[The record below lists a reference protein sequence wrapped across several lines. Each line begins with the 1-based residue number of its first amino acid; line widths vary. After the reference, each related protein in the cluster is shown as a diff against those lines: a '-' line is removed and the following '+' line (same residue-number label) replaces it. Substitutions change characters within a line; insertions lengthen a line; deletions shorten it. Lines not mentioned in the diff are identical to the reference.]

1 MNDNLIFLNDSVDN
15 KTDDVIGFDSYVNKL
30 SDAIDADAQMIA
42 ITSPFGSGKTSIIDL
57 LIKKRDTV
65 KNERILKVPMW
76 SQLNN
81 LDCQDKSNELHKNF
95 LYQIGNAIDNRKGT
109 YINRRLSGN
118 YGLLKLHV
126 NKPIYWILVVLS
138 ILLAIFG
145 WVAKNYTDILISFL
159 PFLKDVKDYIFPVS
173 CFLALTFIIIT
184 ITRAEIIFSSK
195 NSENSRNIESDE
207 IIDLY
212 RNEIINRKGII
223 YSAVINILQRI
234 PVIKYLFR
242 FLNTKKYI
250 VVIED
255 LDRSDD
261 GSAVIKFLMELRKY
275 YILSNAN
282 DKTHSNKIVFI
293 VNIKPETSI
302 FDELSQEDK
311 AQYTDENGN
320 LKQNLY
326 AKLFDYIL
334 NLQTI
339 NIVDYDTI
347 LKGLLENKSNNIK
360 KLLNL
365 EKTSNLLEIPGM
377 QWIIRG
383 QEIDI
388 REIKNRLNRA
398 FLSYE
403 TLLSRFP
410 DRINEIDFEKCC
422 IASYVTTAFE
432 EDFINTDDNAFE
444 KLIEY
449 SLIGKLDY
457 NNCKN
462 ILALG
467 YPMSTNYLDELIKLI
482 EAQLISDDYRMYFYN
497 YPKKSKILNND
508 EAIIQKAIL
517 YDENSDN
524 LNSIVKDTLESG
536 SDIIENSFKKLNQLK
551 IKLPLSVMHTENLF
565 LQAIKYSYDLVLSM
579 FEKMNTSEASADKN
593 IASII
598 SILNYDKNRTA
609 YNQSI
614 IKDFCAIWETI
625 FDEDSL
631 LKLRSTICNHFA
643 NEIMWYKQLFS
654 APHSLI
660 SINELTQLSLSDG
673 LDLIDIESDSF
684 SEEYINYVVERFTK
698 TESYTEELSQKV
710 KSLIINTLDMFD
722 YEDILNSCFMYM
734 LHTKQIVPE
743 CEQIIISVI
752 APEDG
757 YLDTEPVESY
767 HQRKEIFD
775 KYREVINNTPVEK
788 IAKET
793 LNNINSIDEF
803 DTSYDYT
810 EEVASLL
817 IENGYNLMY
826 ILVCINIGIKID
838 FSSSNII
845 TGIKN
850 NISWL
855 KEHSFEF
862 LSIREQVI
870 QNATNIFDYGFCF
883 DDNFKQI
890 SEDEFKLLLRRKDIN
905 KNNILN
911 FIPANADDT
920 IVPYV
925 AEYLNWSFINNS
937 IAFEI
942 IKSISKFDDS
952 VINLFFDA
960 INFTNAIQYYR
971 FSNEKKKEVKKI
983 FNNSLCLDTT
993 KGMLRFMNNTRFL
1006 DSTFDKSLINN
1017 LNDDVDQELYVHI
1030 VDNRL
1035 GGYMTKHTL
1044 INITSLSRYPKFN
1057 NYNDICER
1065 LFREKKLL
1073 AYVIIKSRSLGKF
1086 EIDEEKRLDLLWE
1099 TYIEIFTG
1107 SKFQDVQEYMSQN
1120 TEFLELI
1127 RDKQTYEDFDS
1138 TTLMRLSKIK
1148 QNVELLNEVFSRGQ
1162 SFAIN
1167 YFSVFDKGFVDYNS
1181 EKEFV
1186 KLLGENISV
1195 LKSDNVRNNAYN
1207 QLWDRS
1213 LKARYTTFR
1222 KANGCSY

>member
-1 MNDNLIFLNDSVDN
+1 MKDNLIFLNDSVDN

-30 SDAIDADAQMIA
+30 SDAIEADAQMIA
-42 ITSPFGSGKTSIIDL
+42 VTSPFGSGKTSIIDL
-57 LIKKRDTV
+57 LIKKRETI

-95 LYQIGNAIDNRKGT
+95 LYQIGNAIDGRKGT

-159 PFLKDVKDYIFPVS
+159 PFLKDAKDYIFPVS
-173 CFLALTFIIIT
+173 CFLALTFIIII

-212 RNEIINRKGII
+212 RNEILNRKGILC
-223 YSAVINILQRI
+223 STAINILQRI
-234 PVIKYLFR
+234 PFIKYFFG

-255 LDRSDD
+255 LDRSDNGD
-261 GSAVIKFLMELRKY
+261 AVIKFLMELRKY
-275 YILSNAN
+275 YILSNTN
-282 DKTHSNKIVFI
+282 KKVRSNKVVFI

-302 FDELSQEDK
+302 FDELSPKEK
-311 AQYTDENGN
+311 EKYTDINGN

-398 FLSYE
+398 FLIYE
-403 TLLSRFP
+403 TLVSRFP
-410 DRINEIDFEKCC
+410 DKKREIDFEKCC
-422 IASYVTTAFE
+422 VASYVTIFFE
-432 EDFINTDDNAFE
+432 KDFINTDDNAFE

-457 NNCKN
+457 NNCN
-462 ILALG
+462 NVLALG
-467 YPMSTNYLDELIKLI
+467 YPISTSYVDELIKLI

-579 FEKMNTSEASADKN
+579 FEKMNTSEASVDKN

-631 LKLRSTICNHFA
+631 LKLRGTICNHFD

-673 LDLIDIESDSF
+673 LDLIDIESDNF

-722 YEDILNSCFMYM
+722 YEDILDSCFMYM

-817 IENGYNLMY
+817 IENGYTLMY
-826 ILVCINIGIKID
+826 ILVCISIGIKID
-838 FSSSNII
+838 FSNSNII
-845 TGIKN
+845 EGIKN
-850 NISWL
+850 NIKWL
-855 KEHSFEF
+855 KDRSFEF

-870 QNATNIFDYGFCF
+870 KNATNIFDYSFCF
-883 DDNFKQI
+883 DDNFEQI
-890 SEDEFKLLLRRKDIN
+890 SEEEFKLLITRADID
-905 KNNILN
+905 KNNILD
-911 FIPANADDT
+911 FIPSNADDT

-925 AEYLNWSFINNS
+925 VKYLNLSFIHNNQ
-937 IAFEI
+937 AFEI
-942 IKSISKFDDS
+942 IKSISKFDDT
-952 VINLFFDA
+952 VIKLFWDSLD
-960 INFTNAIQYYR
+960 FTNVIQYYR
-971 FSNEKKKEVKKI
+971 FSGEKKNEIKNA
-983 FNNSLCLDTT
+983 FQDSLYLDSIE
-993 KGMLRFMNNTRFL
+993 GQLQFMNNTRYL
-1006 DSTFDKSLINN
+1006 DSTLDKSLVDN
-1017 LNDDVDQELYVHI
+1017 LSDEEDQELYVHI

-1035 GGYMTKHTL
+1035 DGAITQYTIK
-1044 INITSLSRYPKFN
+1044 NITSLNRYPKFVN
-1057 NYNDICER
+1057 FKGICER
-1065 LFREKKLL
+1065 LFREKRLL
-1073 AYVIIKSRSLGKF
+1073 AYVIIKSRSLEKF
-1086 EIDEEKRLDLLWE
+1086 EMDEANRLDLLWG
-1099 TYIEIFTG
+1099 TYIEIFAG
-1107 SKFQDVQEYMSQN
+1107 DKFDDVQEYMSQN

-1162 SFAIN
+1162 SFAIS
-1167 YFSVFDKGFVDYNS
+1167 YFSDFDKGFVDYNS

-1186 KLLGENISV
+1186 RLLGENTSV
-1195 LKSDNVRNNAYN
+1195 LKSDTVRNNAYN